1 MKSAKCPSTGA
12 LQPQYYVTACL
23 DQCSRGPPNP
33 QYVYSQ
39 CYPSISTLIHPLHCT
54 LGDWVHCLLVT
65 SSSHCRFS
73 REGAG
78 GLSHN
83 RGVLQWCE
91 VGGRQR
97 CQLAEKRQS
106 CIYTSA
112 PKPHMLPTGVM
123 YCSTLHLASLQV
135 AYHHIQH
142 TSNHVL
148 LAACNQLCVEG
159 TGRQSWFSHGKLAM
173 VRMCE

>member
-33 QYVYSQ
+33 QCVYSQ

-54 LGDWVHCLLVT
+54 LGDLVHCLLIT

-73 REGAG
+73 GEGTG

-91 VGGRQR
+91 VGGRQH

-106 CIYTSA
+106 WIYTSA
-112 PKPHMLPTGVM
+112 LITSIQTLYTGVM
-123 YCSTLHLASLQV
+123 YCSTSHLCSILPV
-135 AYHHIQH
+135 A
-142 TSNHVL
+142 
-148 LAACNQLCVEG
+148 
-159 TGRQSWFSHGKLAM
+159 
-173 VRMCE
+173 

>member
-1 MKSAKCPSTGA
+1 MPSV
-12 LQPQYYVTACL
+12 PVRVHCNHMQYYVTACV

-33 QYVYSQ
+33 QCAYSQ

-54 LGDWVHCLLVT
+54 LGDLVHCLLIT

-73 REGAG
+73 GEGTG

-83 RGVLQWCE
+83 RGVLQRCE
-91 VGGRQR
+91 VGGRQH

-112 PKPHMLPTGVM
+112 PKTHMFPTGVM

-142 TSNHVL
+142 TLNHVL

-159 TGRQSWFSHGKLAM
+159 TGRQSCFSHGKLAM

>member
-23 DQCSRGPPNP
+23 DRCSRGPPNP
-33 QYVYSQ
+33 QCAYSQ

-54 LGDWVHCLLVT
+54 LGDLVHCLLIT
-65 SSSHCRFS
+65 LSSHCRFS
-73 REGAG
+73 GEGTG

-83 RGVLQWCE
+83 RGVLQRCE
-91 VGGRQR
+91 VGGRQH

-112 PKPHMLPTGVM
+112 PKTHMLPTGVM

-148 LAACNQLCVEG
+148 LAASSQLCVEG

-173 VRMCE
+173 VHMCE